1 MVARK
6 LKKGVE
12 EKEVRDRERIGP
24 RNSHPLDAALRTL
37 LPPTRPNS

>member
-12 EKEVRDRERIGP
+12 EKEVRDRERKWAKKQSPSGCSP
-24 RNSHPLDAALRTL
+24 KD
-37 LPPTRPNS
+37 PTSSN